1 MSIRIPVVPAAADG
15 TRSIDVRA
23 VNQLTDP
30 QMAWLAIQSIRL
42 DRTVKQLLFDMQ
54 PILVA
59 DDSGEIACIE
69 GWLPHCGLYGAVAAD
84 GSTHT

>member
-1 MSIRIPVVPAAADG
+1 MSIRIPVAPVAADG

-59 DDSGEIACIE
+59 DDSGKITRIE
-69 GWLPHCGLYGAVAAD
+69 GWLPHCDLYGGVAAD
-84 GSTHT
+84 GSIHT

>member
-1 MSIRIPVVPAAADG
+1 MSIRIPVAPVAADG

-42 DRTVKQLLFDMQ
+42 DRTVKQLLLDMQ

-59 DDSGEIACIE
+59 DDSGKITRIE

-84 GSTHT
+84 GSIHT